1 MKMRNSLVIWL
12 FGALVALPMLATAQ
26 VVQKVRVSQEQG
38 QTLIAITGER
48 LPRPRVSVWRN
59 QFLILEFDARFSGRG
74 REVSQNTPHIIKLRY
89 GWFSSK
95 PPKVRVVATMRGRQP
110 YTLESTPNGWQV
122 RVGKAT
128 AAATTRPSEP
138 PPTDTEPK
146 VVAASTAPAIP
157 STTRA
162 VERDA
167 NSKDATTP
175 RLTPPKTTVKEKTA
189 ASTPEPPP
197 QRTHTPKPNATAQ
210 GTQVARAPEPAPTTP
225 PPPVLVSL
233 DFVNAEI
240 GDVLKAL
247 AIQSGANIITAPDV
261 KGTVTVSLSRLTVEE
276 SLNLITRLS
285 GYRYEKLDNTYIVGT
300 EESLKAFRT
309 PVETITPAPKPRT
322 VEALTFKVAKPADI
336 ATYLSARFPELKI
349 VPSGEKD
356 AAYLL
361 IEGEPEVVER
371 AREAAYAFEQQL
383 TGSVEIVTE
392 VYRVKYA
399 DSRDLARIVMQLVPG
414 VSVSLGP
421 DALLSRGGAAGGGSG
436 LQGAM
441 TGGET
446 PSATAQQMGAPMQG
460 GVSATTQGNQP
471 PNLLVLVGTAREV
484 LRALEILRKVDIKQ
498 PQVVIEAKVM
508 DISEGSL
515 KSLGLNWNI
524 LQSGNIN
531 TLDRTANRLPLPD
544 STTITPNQQGVGFN
558 RDGQLGLDF
567 SIVKKP
573 IDFSVTLN
581 ALAEDRRN
589 RLLANPRVATLDG
602 RPATIF
608 IGDEVNYVKL
618 IQQTPQGAN
627 VQTDTVQA
635 GIILRVLPRVHEDN
649 SITLHI
655 QPEVSVITG
664 FLEVPGGGRLPQLAR
679 RNTDTTIRVNNGE
692 TVVIGG
698 LIREADIKTI
708 QKVPLLGDLPFL
720 GYLFRRTSTSR
731 DKSEIM
737 ISLTVRVME

>member
-1 MKMRNSLVIWL
+1 MRTRNLLMLWL
-12 FGALVALPMLATAQ
+12 LGAFALPALATAQ
-26 VVQKVRVSQEQG
+26 VVQAVSVSQERG
-38 QTLIAITGER
+38 QTLISITGER
-48 LPRPRVSVWRN
+48 LPRPNVNVWRS
-59 QFLILEFDARFSGRG
+59 QFLVIEFNARFSGRG
-74 REVSQNTPHIIKLRY
+74 REVSQNTPHLIRLRY
-89 GWFSSK
+89 GWFSSR
-95 PPKVRVVATMRGRQP
+95 PPKVRVVATMRGRLP
-110 YTLESTPNGWQV
+110 YTLEPTPTGWQV
-122 RVGKAT
+122 RLGKAT
-128 AAATTRPSEP
+128 EASAEP
-138 PPTDTEPK
+138 PEFKPVD
-146 VVAASTAPAIP
+146 TAPKP
-157 STTRA
+157 TA
-162 VERDA
+162 VA
-167 NSKDATTP
+167 SASP
-175 RLTPPKTTVKEKTA
+175 TPPRTYSPEPNAAREGTTVASA
-189 ASTPEPPP
+189 A
-197 QRTHTPKPNATAQ
+197 
-210 GTQVARAPEPAPTTP
+210 EPARPAPPTRI
-225 PPPVLVSL
+225 LVSL
-233 DFVNAEI
+233 DFVNAEL

-261 KGTVTVSLSRLTVEE
+261 KGTVTVSLTRLTVEE

-285 GYRYEKLDNTYIVGT
+285 GYRYEKIDNTYVVGT

-309 PVETITPAPKPRT
+309 PAEPLATPKPRT
-322 VEALTFKVAKPADI
+322 VEALTFKVAKPTDI
-336 ATYLSARFPELKI
+336 ATYLSARFPELK
-349 VPSGEKD
+349 VTPSGEKD
-356 AAYLL
+356 ATYLL
-361 IEGEPEVVER
+361 IEGDTETVER
-371 AREAAYAFEQQL
+371 ARAAAYAFEQQL

-399 DSRDLARIVMQLVPG
+399 DSRDLARIVTQLVPG
-414 VSVSLGP
+414 VAVSLGP
-421 DALLSRGGAAGGGSG
+421 DALLSRGGAGGSG
-436 LQGAM
+436 GAGGQQGAM
-441 TGGET
+441 TGGEA

-460 GVSATTQGNQP
+460 GGATAAQAAQP

-484 LRALEILRKVDIKQ
+484 LRALELLRKVDVKQ
-498 PQVVIEAKVM
+498 PQVIIEAKVL
-508 DISEGSL
+508 DVSEGSL

-531 TLDRTANRLPLPD
+531 TLDRSADRLPLPD
-544 STTITPNQQGVGFN
+544 STTVTPNQQGIGFN

-567 SIVKKP
+567 TIVKRP

-679 RNTDTTIRVNNGE
+679 RNTDTTIRVGNGE

-731 DKSEIM
+731 DKSEII

>member
-1 MKMRNSLVIWL
+1 MRTRNLLMLWL
-12 FGALVALPMLATAQ
+12 LGAFALPALATAQ
-26 VVQKVRVSQEQG
+26 VVQAVSVSQERG
-38 QTLIAITGER
+38 QTLISITGER
-48 LPRPRVSVWRN
+48 LPRPSVNVWRS
-59 QFLILEFDARFSGRG
+59 QFLVIEFNARFSGRG
-74 REVSQNTPHIIKLRY
+74 REVSQNTPHLIRLRY
-89 GWFSSK
+89 GWFSSR
-95 PPKVRVVATMRGRQP
+95 PPKVRVVATMRGRPP
-110 YTLESTPNGWQV
+110 YTLEPTPTGWQV
-122 RVGKAT
+122 RLGKAIE
-128 AAATTRPSEP
+128 ASAEP
-138 PPTDTEPK
+138 PEFKPVD
-146 VVAASTAPAIP
+146 TAPKP
-157 STTRA
+157 TA
-162 VERDA
+162 VA
-167 NSKDATTP
+167 SASP
-175 RLTPPKTTVKEKTA
+175 TPP
-189 ASTPEPPP
+189 
-197 QRTHTPKPNATAQ
+197 RTHTPEPNAARE
-210 GTQVARAPEPAPTTP
+210 GTTVASAAEPARPAP
-225 PPPVLVSL
+225 PARTLVSL

-285 GYRYEKLDNTYIVGT
+285 GYRYEKIDNTYVVGT
-300 EESLKAFRT
+300 EESLKAFRAPAE
-309 PVETITPAPKPRT
+309 PVAAPKPRT
-322 VEALTFKVAKPADI
+322 VEALTFKVAKPTDI

-349 VPSGEKD
+349 TPSGEKD
-356 AAYLL
+356 ATYLL
-361 IEGEPEVVER
+361 IEGDAETVER

-399 DSRDLARIVMQLVPG
+399 DSRDLARIVTQLVPG
-414 VSVSLGP
+414 VAVSLGP
-421 DALLSRGGAAGGGSG
+421 DALLSRGGAGGSSGAGGQPGE
-436 LQGAM
+436 M
-441 TGGET
+441 TGGEA

-460 GVSATTQGNQP
+460 GETGASQAAQP

-484 LRALEILRKVDIKQ
+484 LRALELLRKVDVKQ
-498 PQVVIEAKVM
+498 PQVIIEAKVL
-508 DISEGSL
+508 DVSEGSL
-515 KSLGLNWNI
+515 KSLGLSWGF
-524 LQSGNIN
+524 LQSGEVRR
-531 TLDRTANRLPLPD
+531 LDREGNAPFPIGDKRFPT
-544 STTITPNQQGVGFN
+544 QQSGGFN

-567 SIVKKP
+567 NFVKKP

-589 RLLANPRVATLDG
+589 RLLASPRVATLDG

-627 VQTDTVQA
+627 VQTDSVQA

-692 TVVIGG
+692 TVIIGG

-720 GYLFRRTSTSR
+720 GYLFRRTNSNR
-731 DKSEIM
+731 EKSEI
-737 ISLTVRVME
+737 IITLTVRVLDNLQ

>member
-1 MKMRNSLVIWL
+1 MRTRTSILFWL
-12 FGALVALPMLATAQ
+12 LGTLIALPALAAAQ
-26 VVQKVRVSQEQG
+26 VVQSVNVSQEQG

-48 LPRPRVSVWRN
+48 LPRPSVSVWRN
-59 QFLILEFDARFSGRG
+59 QFLIVEFNARFSGRG
-74 REVSQNTPHIIKLRY
+74 REVSLKTPHVMKLRY
-89 GWFSSK
+89 GWFSNR
-95 PPKVRVVATMRGRQP
+95 PPKVRVVATMRGSQP
-110 YTLESTPNGWQV
+110 HTLEQTPTGWQV
-122 RVGKAT
+122 RIGRAT
-128 AAATTRPSEP
+128 PQATEETAQADSQ
-138 PPTDTEPK
+138 PTDAPPKPTVSASARPTPPRTYAPEPK
-146 VVAASTAPAIP
+146 PAHEE
-157 STTRA
+157 TT
-162 VERDA
+162 
-167 NSKDATTP
+167 
-175 RLTPPKTTVKEKTA
+175 
-189 ASTPEPPP
+189 
-197 QRTHTPKPNATAQ
+197 
-210 GTQVARAPEPAPTTP
+210 VARAPEPPRPSAPP
-225 PPPVLVSL
+225 RILVSL

-285 GYRYEKLDNTYIVGT
+285 GYRYEKIDNTYVVGT
-300 EESLKAFRT
+300 EASLKAFRA
-309 PVETITPAPKPRT
+309 TPAPAETPKPRT
-322 VEALTFKVAKPADI
+322 VEALTFKVARPGDI
-336 ATYLSARFPELKI
+336 ATYLGARFPELKI
-349 VPSGEKD
+349 TPSGEKD

-361 IEGEPEVVER
+361 IEGDEETVAR
-371 AREAAYAFEQQL
+371 ARDAAYAFEQQL

-392 VYRVKYA
+392 VYRVKFA
-399 DSRDLARIVMQLVPG
+399 DSRDLARIVTQLVPG
-414 VSVSLGP
+414 VTVSLGP
-421 DALLSRGGAAGGGSG
+421 DALLSRGGMGSSAGGGGQTGS
-436 LQGAM
+436 M
-441 TGGET
+441 TGGEA

-460 GVSATTQGNQP
+460 GESGASAQGAQP
-471 PNLLVLVGTAREV
+471 PNTLVLVGTAREV
-484 LRALEILRKVDIKQ
+484 LRALEILRKVDVKQ

-524 LQSGNIN
+524 LQSGSIN

-544 STTITPNQQGVGFN
+544 STTNTPNQQGVGFN

-567 SIVKKP
+567 TIVKKP

-664 FLEVPGGGRLPQLAR
+664 FLDVPGGGRLPQLAR

-737 ISLTVRVME
+737 ISLTVRVIE

>member
-1 MKMRNSLVIWL
+1 MRMRNPFVFWLLGASL
-12 FGALVALPMLATAQ
+12 ALPALTTAQ
-26 VVQKVRVSQEQG
+26 VVQAVSVSQEQG
-38 QTLIAITGER
+38 QTLLTITGER
-48 LPRPRVSVWRN
+48 LPRPSVRVWRR
-59 QFLILEFDARFSGRG
+59 QFLVLEFSARFSGRG
-74 REVSQNTPHIIKLRY
+74 REVSQNTPHLTKLRY
-89 GWFSSK
+89 GWFSSR
-95 PPKVRVVATMRGRQP
+95 PPKVRVVATLRGSQP
-110 YTLESTPNGWQV
+110 YTLEQTPTGWQV
-122 RVGKAT
+122 RIGKAMAQQVEASEPSDYKPVD
-128 AAATTRPSEP
+128 AAPKATTVASARP
-138 PPTDTEPK
+138 
-146 VVAASTAPAIP
+146 
-157 STTRA
+157 
-162 VERDA
+162 
-167 NSKDATTP
+167 
-175 RLTPPKTTVKEKTA
+175 TPPRTYAPESDTKRAGTPVA
-189 ASTPEPPP
+189 HTPEPPRP
-197 QRTHTPKPNATAQ
+197 
-210 GTQVARAPEPAPTTP
+210 TP
-225 PPPVLVSL
+225 PPRILVSL
-233 DFVNAEI
+233 DFVNAEL

-261 KGTVTVSLSRLTVEE
+261 KGTVTVSLTRLTVEE

-285 GYRYEKLDNTYIVGT
+285 GYRYEKIDNTYVVGT
-300 EESLKAFRT
+300 EESLKAFRASAE
-309 PVETITPAPKPRT
+309 PVAAPKPRT
-322 VEALTFKVAKPADI
+322 VEALTFKVAKPTDI
-336 ATYLSARFPELKI
+336 ATYLSARFPELK
-349 VPSGEKD
+349 VTPSGEKD
-356 AAYLL
+356 ATYLL
-361 IEGEPEVVER
+361 IEGDAETVER

-399 DSRDLARIVMQLVPG
+399 DSRDLARIVTQLVPG
-414 VSVSLGP
+414 VAVSLGP
-421 DALLSRGGAAGGGSG
+421 DALLSRGGAGGSG
-436 LQGAM
+436 GAGGQQGEM

-460 GVSATTQGNQP
+460 GGATAAQAAQP

-484 LRALEILRKVDIKQ
+484 LRALELLRKVDVKQ
-498 PQVVIEAKVM
+498 PQVIIEAKVL
-508 DISEGSL
+508 DVSEGSL
-515 KSLGLNWNI
+515 KSLGLSWGF
-524 LQSGNIN
+524 LQSGEVRR
-531 TLDRTANRLPLPD
+531 LDREGNAPFPIGDKRFPT
-544 STTITPNQQGVGFN
+544 QQSGGFN

-567 SIVKKP
+567 NFVKKP

-589 RLLANPRVATLDG
+589 RLLASPRVATLDG

-627 VQTDTVQA
+627 VQTDSVQA

-708 QKVPLLGDLPFL
+708 QRVPLLGDLPFL
-720 GYLFRRTSTSR
+720 GYLFRRTNSNR
-731 DKSEIM
+731 EKSEI
-737 ISLTVRVME
+737 IITLTVRVLDNLQ

>member
-1 MKMRNSLVIWL
+1 MKMRNFLVLWFLGASLG
-12 FGALVALPMLATAQ
+12 FPTLATAQ
-26 VVQKVRVSQEQG
+26 VVQEVRVSQEQG

-48 LPRPRVSVWRN
+48 LPRPRVNVWRN
-59 QFLILEFDARFSGRG
+59 QFLVLEFDARFSGRG
-74 REVSQNTPHIIKLRY
+74 REVRQNTPHISKLRY

-95 PPKVRVVATMRGRQP
+95 PPRVRVVATMRGIQP

-122 RVGKAT
+122 RVGKV
-128 AAATTRPSEP
+128 AAAAA
-138 PPTDTEPK
+138 TEPK
-146 VVAASTAPAIP
+146 VVAASTAPTIP
-157 STTRA
+157 SSTRA
-162 VERDA
+162 AERDA
-167 NSKDATTP
+167 SSNDT
-175 RLTPPKTTVKEKTA
+175 
-189 ASTPEPPP
+189 AST
-197 QRTHTPKPNATAQ
+197 RLTPKPNATPR
-210 GTQVARAPEPAPTTP
+210 GTRVARVPEPASSTP

-276 SLNLITRLS
+276 SLHLITRLS
-285 GYRYEKLDNTYIVGT
+285 GYRYEKLDNTYVVGT

-309 PVETITPAPKPRT
+309 PVETITPAPKPHT

-349 VPSGEKD
+349 TPSGEKD

-361 IEGEPEVVER
+361 IEGDPEAVER

-383 TGSVEIVTE
+383 TGSVEIVME
-392 VYRVKYA
+392 VYRVKHA
-399 DSRDLARIVMQLVPG
+399 DSRDLVRIVTQLVPG

-421 DALLSRGGAAGGGSG
+421 DALLSRGGVAGGGTG
-436 LQGAM
+436 QQQGAM

-460 GVSATTQGNQP
+460 GVSATIQGNQP

-484 LRALEILRKVDIKQ
+484 LRALELLRKVDIKQ
-498 PQVVIEAKVM
+498 PQVIIEAKVM

-531 TLDRTANRLPLPD
+531 TLDRSGNRLPLPD
-544 STTITPNQQGVGFN
+544 GSTTTPNQQGIGFN

-589 RLLANPRVATLDG
+589 RLLANPRIATLDG
-602 RPATIF
+602 RFATIF

-698 LIREADIKTI
+698 LIREADIKSI
-708 QKVPLLGDLPFL
+708 QKVPVLGDLPFL

-737 ISLTVRVME
+737 ISLTVRVID

>member
-1 MKMRNSLVIWL
+1 MRTRNLLMLWL
-12 FGALVALPMLATAQ
+12 LGAFALPALATAQ
-26 VVQKVRVSQEQG
+26 VVQAVSVSQERG
-38 QTLIAITGER
+38 QTLIRITGER
-48 LPRPRVSVWRN
+48 LPRPSVSIWRN
-59 QFLILEFDARFSGRG
+59 QFLVLEFNARFSGRG
-74 REVSQNTPHIIKLRY
+74 REVSQNTPHLIRLRY
-89 GWFSSK
+89 GWFSNR
-95 PPKVRVVATMRGRQP
+95 PPKVRVVATMRGRPP
-110 YTLESTPNGWQV
+110 YTLEPTPTGWQV
-122 RVGKAT
+122 RLGKAIE
-128 AAATTRPSEP
+128 ASVEASEPSEFKP
-138 PPTDTEPK
+138 VDAAPKPTA
-146 VVAASTAPAIP
+146 VASARP
-157 STTRA
+157 
-162 VERDA
+162 
-167 NSKDATTP
+167 
-175 RLTPPKTTVKEKTA
+175 TPP
-189 ASTPEPPP
+189 
-197 QRTHTPKPNATAQ
+197 RTY
-210 GTQVARAPEPAPTTP
+210 APEPNAAREGTTVASAAEPARPTPSART
-225 PPPVLVSL
+225 LVSL
-233 DFVNAEI
+233 DFVNAEL

-285 GYRYEKLDNTYIVGT
+285 GYRYEKIDNTYVVGT

-309 PVETITPAPKPRT
+309 AAEPSSTPKPRT
-322 VEALTFKVAKPADI
+322 VEALTFKVAKPTDI

-349 VPSGEKD
+349 TPSGEKD
-356 AAYLL
+356 ATYLL
-361 IEGEPEVVER
+361 IEGDAETVER

-399 DSRDLARIVMQLVPG
+399 DSRDLARIVTQLVPS
-414 VSVSLGP
+414 VAVSLGP
-421 DALLSRGGAAGGGSG
+421 DALLSRGGAGGSG
-436 LQGAM
+436 GAGGQPGEM
-441 TGGET
+441 TGGEA

-460 GVSATTQGNQP
+460 GGATAAQAAQP

-484 LRALEILRKVDIKQ
+484 LRALELLRKVDVKQ
-498 PQVVIEAKVM
+498 PQVVIEAKVL
-508 DISEGSL
+508 DVSEGSL

-531 TLDRTANRLPLPD
+531 TLDRSANRLPLPD
-544 STTITPNQQGVGFN
+544 STTNTPNQQGVGFN

-567 SIVKKP
+567 TIVKKP
-573 IDFSVTLN
+573 IDFSITLN

-627 VQTDTVQA
+627 VQTDSVQA

-692 TVVIGG
+692 TVIIGG

>member
-1 MKMRNSLVIWL
+1 MRTRNLLMLWL
-12 FGALVALPMLATAQ
+12 LGASFALPALATAQ
-26 VVQKVRVSQEQG
+26 VVQAVSVSQERG
-38 QTLIAITGER
+38 QTLISITGER
-48 LPRPRVSVWRN
+48 LPRPNVNVWRS
-59 QFLILEFDARFSGRG
+59 QFLVIEFNARFSGRG
-74 REVSQNTPHIIKLRY
+74 REVSQNTPHLIRLRY
-89 GWFSSK
+89 GWFSSR
-95 PPKVRVVATMRGRQP
+95 PPKVRVVATMRGRPP
-110 YTLESTPNGWQV
+110 YTLEPTPTGWQV
-122 RVGKAT
+122 RLGKAT
-128 AAATTRPSEP
+128 EASAEP
-138 PPTDTEPK
+138 PEFKPVD
-146 VVAASTAPAIP
+146 TAPKP
-157 STTRA
+157 TA
-162 VERDA
+162 VASAR
-167 NSKDATTP
+167 P
-175 RLTPPKTTVKEKTA
+175 TPP
-189 ASTPEPPP
+189 
-197 QRTHTPKPNATAQ
+197 RTY
-210 GTQVARAPEPAPTTP
+210 APEPNAAHEGTPVASAAEPVRPAPPTRI
-225 PPPVLVSL
+225 LVSL

-285 GYRYEKLDNTYIVGT
+285 GYRYEKIDNTYVVGT

-309 PVETITPAPKPRT
+309 AAEPSSTPKPRT
-322 VEALTFKVAKPADI
+322 VEALTFKVAKPTDI

-349 VPSGEKD
+349 TPSGEKD
-356 AAYLL
+356 ATYLL
-361 IEGEPEVVER
+361 IEGDAETVER

-399 DSRDLARIVMQLVPG
+399 DSRDLARIVTQLVPG
-414 VSVSLGP
+414 VAVSLGP
-421 DALLSRGGAAGGGSG
+421 DALLSRGGAGGSG
-436 LQGAM
+436 GAGGQQGEM
-441 TGGET
+441 TGGEA

-460 GVSATTQGNQP
+460 GGATAAQAAQP

-484 LRALEILRKVDIKQ
+484 LRALELLRKVDVKQ
-498 PQVVIEAKVM
+498 PQVIIEAKVL
-508 DISEGSL
+508 DVSEGSL

-531 TLDRTANRLPLPD
+531 TLDRSANRLPLPD
-544 STTITPNQQGVGFN
+544 STTNTPNQQGVGFN

-567 SIVKKP
+567 TIVKRP

-627 VQTDTVQA
+627 VQTDSVQA

-664 FLEVPGGGRLPQLAR
+664 FLDVPGGGRLPQLAR
-679 RNTDTTIRVNNGE
+679 RNTDTTIRVGNGE

-731 DKSEIM
+731 DKSEII
-737 ISLTVRVME
+737 ISLTVRVMD

>member
-1 MKMRNSLVIWL
+1 MRTRNLLMLWL
-12 FGALVALPMLATAQ
+12 LGAFALPALATAQ
-26 VVQKVRVSQEQG
+26 VVQAVSVSQERG
-38 QTLIAITGER
+38 QTLISITGER
-48 LPRPRVSVWRN
+48 LPRPNVNVWRS
-59 QFLILEFDARFSGRG
+59 QFLVIEFNARFSGRG
-74 REVSQNTPHIIKLRY
+74 REVSQNTPHLIRLRY
-89 GWFSSK
+89 GWFSSR
-95 PPKVRVVATMRGRQP
+95 PPKVRVVATMRGSP
-110 YTLESTPNGWQV
+110 PHTLEPTPTGWQV
-122 RVGKAT
+122 RLGKAT
-128 AAATTRPSEP
+128 EASAEASEFKP
-138 PPTDTEPK
+138 VD
-146 VVAASTAPAIP
+146 TAPKP
-157 STTRA
+157 TA
-162 VERDA
+162 VASAR
-167 NSKDATTP
+167 P
-175 RLTPPKTTVKEKTA
+175 TPP
-189 ASTPEPPP
+189 
-197 QRTHTPKPNATAQ
+197 RTY
-210 GTQVARAPEPAPTTP
+210 APEPNAARERTPVASAAEPVRPAPPTRI
-225 PPPVLVSL
+225 LVSL

-285 GYRYEKLDNTYIVGT
+285 GYRYEKIDNTYVVGT

-309 PVETITPAPKPRT
+309 AAEPSSTPKPRT
-322 VEALTFKVAKPADI
+322 VEALTFKVAKPTDI

-349 VPSGEKD
+349 TPSGEKD
-356 AAYLL
+356 ATYLL
-361 IEGEPEVVER
+361 IEGDAETIER

-399 DSRDLARIVMQLVPG
+399 DSRDLARIVTQLVPG
-414 VSVSLGP
+414 VTVSLGP
-421 DALLSRGGAAGGGSG
+421 DALLSRGGAGGSG
-436 LQGAM
+436 GAGGQQGAM
-441 TGGET
+441 TGGEA

-460 GVSATTQGNQP
+460 GDGASSAQAAQP

-484 LRALEILRKVDIKQ
+484 LRALELLRKVDVKQ
-498 PQVVIEAKVM
+498 PQVIIEAKVL
-508 DISEGSL
+508 DVSEGSL

-531 TLDRTANRLPLPD
+531 TLDRSANRLPLPD
-544 STTITPNQQGVGFN
+544 STTNTPNQQGVGFN

-567 SIVKKP
+567 TIVKKP

-679 RNTDTTIRVNNGE
+679 RNTDTTIRVGNGE

-731 DKSEIM
+731 DKSEII
-737 ISLTVRVME
+737 ISLTVRVMD

>member
-1 MKMRNSLVIWL
+1 MRTRKYPVIFCWL
-12 FGALVALPMLATAQ
+12 SALILTPALLNGQ
-26 VVQKVRVSQEQG
+26 VVQSVRVSEERG
-38 QTLIAITGER
+38 QTLITISGER
-48 LPRPRVSVWRN
+48 LARPSVSVWRK
-59 QFLILEFDARFSGRG
+59 QFLVLEFNARFSGRG
-74 REVSQNTPHIIKLRY
+74 QEVSLKTPHAAKLRY
-89 GWFSSK
+89 GWYTNR
-95 PPKVRVVATMRGRQP
+95 PPKVRVVVTMRGTQP
-110 YTLESTPNGWQV
+110 YTLEQTPTGWQV
-122 RVGKAT
+122 SLGKA
-128 AAATTRPSEP
+128 RPTEAVSETP
-138 PPTDTEPK
+138 PPLEPIEQPK
-146 VVAASTAPAIP
+146 QTVVASAQTVAP
-157 STTRA
+157 SRT
-162 VERDA
+162 
-167 NSKDATTP
+167 
-175 RLTPPKTTVKEKTA
+175 
-189 ASTPEPPP
+189 STPEPD
-197 QRTHTPKPNATAQ
+197 KPRET
-210 GTQVARAPEPAPTTP
+210 VAYRPAPTPPTP
-225 PPPVLVSL
+225 PRITVSL

-285 GYRYEKLDNTYIVGT
+285 GYRYEKIDNTYIVGT
-300 EESLKAFRT
+300 EESLRAFRT
-309 PVETITPAPKPRT
+309 EPSRPAEPPKPKT

-349 VPSGEKD
+349 TPSGEKD
-356 AAYLL
+356 ATYLL
-361 IEGEPEVVER
+361 VEGDAETVER

-399 DSRDLARIVMQLVPG
+399 DSRDLARIVSQLVPT
-414 VSVSLGP
+414 VQVSLGP
-421 DALLSRGGAAGGGSG
+421 DALLSRGGVGASGGAQGS
-436 LQGAM
+436 M

-446 PSATAQQMGAPMQG
+446 PSQTAQQMGAPMQG
-460 GVSATTQGNQP
+460 GPQGAAQGEQP
-471 PNLLVLVGTAREV
+471 PNTLVLVGTAREV
-484 LRALEILRKVDIKQ
+484 LRALEILRKVDVKQ
-498 PQVVIEAKVM
+498 PQVVIEARVL
-508 DISEGSL
+508 DVSEGSL
-515 KSLGLNWNI
+515 KSLGLSWNI

-531 TLDRTANRLPLPD
+531 TLDRSVNQLPLPD
-544 STTITPNQQGVGFN
+544 STTNTPNQQGIGFN

-567 SIVKKP
+567 TIVKKP

-627 VQTDTVQA
+627 VQTDSVQA
-635 GIILRVLPRVHEDN
+635 GIILKVLPRVHEDN
-649 SITLHI
+649 SITLQI

-679 RNTDTTIRVNNGE
+679 RNADTTIRVGNGE

-720 GYLFRRTSTSR
+720 GYLFRKTTTSR
-731 DKSEIM
+731 EKSEIM
-737 ISLTVRVME
+737 ITLTVRVME

>member
-110 YTLESTPNGWQV
+110 YTLESIPNGWQV
-122 RVGKAT
+122 RVGKAAVAEATEPPDFKPVESTPQPT
-128 AAATTRPSEP
+128 AVASARPSSP
-138 PPTDTEPK
+138 
-146 VVAASTAPAIP
+146 
-157 STTRA
+157 
-162 VERDA
+162 
-167 NSKDATTP
+167 
-175 RLTPPKTTVKEKTA
+175 
-189 ASTPEPPP
+189 
-197 QRTHTPKPNATAQ
+197 RTHTPKPKVTSQ
-210 GTQVARAPEPAPTTP
+210 DTQIARAPESAATP
-225 PPPVLVSL
+225 PPSPLLVSL

-247 AIQSGANIITAPDV
+247 AIQSGANIITTPDV
-261 KGTVTVSLSRLTVEE
+261 KGTVTVSLSHLTVEE

-309 PVETITPAPKPRT
+309 PVETITSTPKPRT

-460 GVSATTQGNQP
+460 DISATTQGNQP

-498 PQVVIEAKVM
+498 PQVIIEAKVM

-692 TVVIGG
+692 TIIIGG
-698 LIREADIKTI
+698 LIREADIKSI
-708 QKVPLLGDLPFL
+708 QKVPVLGDLPFL

-731 DKSEIM
+731 EKSEIM

>member
-1 MKMRNSLVIWL
+1 
-12 FGALVALPMLATAQ
+12 
-26 VVQKVRVSQEQG
+26 
-38 QTLIAITGER
+38 
-48 LPRPRVSVWRN
+48 
-59 QFLILEFDARFSGRG
+59 
-74 REVSQNTPHIIKLRY
+74 
-89 GWFSSK
+89 
-95 PPKVRVVATMRGRQP
+95 
-110 YTLESTPNGWQV
+110 
-122 RVGKAT
+122 
-128 AAATTRPSEP
+128 
-138 PPTDTEPK
+138 
-146 VVAASTAPAIP
+146 
-157 STTRA
+157 
-162 VERDA
+162 
-167 NSKDATTP
+167 
-175 RLTPPKTTVKEKTA
+175 
-189 ASTPEPPP
+189 
-197 QRTHTPKPNATAQ
+197 
-210 GTQVARAPEPAPTTP
+210 
-225 PPPVLVSL
+225 VSL

-285 GYRYEKLDNTYIVGT
+285 GYRYEKIDNTYVVGT

-309 PVETITPAPKPRT
+309 AAEPSSTPKPRT
-322 VEALTFKVAKPADI
+322 VEALTFKVAKPTDI

-349 VPSGEKD
+349 TPSGEKD
-356 AAYLL
+356 ATYLL
-361 IEGEPEVVER
+361 IEGDAETVER

-383 TGSVEIVTE
+383 TGSVEVVTE

-399 DSRDLARIVMQLVPG
+399 DSRDLARIVTQLVPG
-414 VSVSLGP
+414 VAVSLGP
-421 DALLSRGGAAGGGSG
+421 DALLSRGGAGGSSAGGQ
-436 LQGAM
+436 QGAM
-441 TGGET
+441 TGGEA

-460 GVSATTQGNQP
+460 GGATAAQAAQP

-484 LRALEILRKVDIKQ
+484 LRALELLRKVDVKQ
-498 PQVVIEAKVM
+498 PQVIIEAKVL
-508 DISEGSL
+508 DVSEGSL

-531 TLDRTANRLPLPD
+531 TLDRSANRLPLPD
-544 STTITPNQQGVGFN
+544 STTNTPNQQGVGFN

-567 SIVKKP
+567 TIVKKP

-664 FLEVPGGGRLPQLAR
+664 FLDVPGGGRLPQLAR
-679 RNTDTTIRVNNGE
+679 RNTDTTIRVGNGE

-731 DKSEIM
+731 DKSEII
-737 ISLTVRVME
+737 ISLTVRVMD

>member
-1 MKMRNSLVIWL
+1 MRMRNPFVLWLLGASL
-12 FGALVALPMLATAQ
+12 ALPALTTAQ
-26 VVQKVRVSQEQG
+26 VVQAVSVSQEQG
-38 QTLIAITGER
+38 QTLLTVTGER
-48 LPRPRVSVWRN
+48 LPRPSVSVWRR
-59 QFLILEFDARFSGRG
+59 QFLVLEFSARFSGRG
-74 REVSQNTPHIIKLRY
+74 REVSQNTPHLTKLRY
-89 GWFSSK
+89 GWFSSR
-95 PPKVRVVATMRGRQP
+95 PPKVRVVATLRGSQP
-110 YTLESTPNGWQV
+110 YTLEQTPTGWQV
-122 RVGKAT
+122 RIGKAMAQQVEAPEPSDYKPVD
-128 AAATTRPSEP
+128 AAPKATTVASARP
-138 PPTDTEPK
+138 
-146 VVAASTAPAIP
+146 
-157 STTRA
+157 
-162 VERDA
+162 
-167 NSKDATTP
+167 
-175 RLTPPKTTVKEKTA
+175 TPPRTYAPESDTKRAGTPVA
-189 ASTPEPPP
+189 HTPEPPRP
-197 QRTHTPKPNATAQ
+197 
-210 GTQVARAPEPAPTTP
+210 TP
-225 PPPVLVSL
+225 PPRILVSL
-233 DFVNAEI
+233 DFVNAEL

-285 GYRYEKLDNTYIVGT
+285 GYRYEKIDNTYVVGT
-300 EESLKAFRT
+300 EASLKAFRT
-309 PVETITPAPKPRT
+309 TTEPSAAPKPRT
-322 VEALTFKVAKPADI
+322 VEALTFKVAKPTDI

-349 VPSGEKD
+349 TPSGEKD
-356 AAYLL
+356 ATYLL
-361 IEGEPEVVER
+361 IEGDAETVER

-399 DSRDLARIVMQLVPG
+399 DSRDLARIVTQLVPG
-414 VSVSLGP
+414 VAVSLGP
-421 DALLSRGGAAGGGSG
+421 DALLSRGGAGSSSAGGQ
-436 LQGAM
+436 QGEM
-441 TGGET
+441 TGGEA

-460 GVSATTQGNQP
+460 GGATAAQAAQP

-484 LRALEILRKVDIKQ
+484 LRALELLRKVDVKQ
-498 PQVVIEAKVM
+498 PQVIIEAKVM
-508 DISEGSL
+508 DISEASL

-524 LQSGNIN
+524 LQSGSIN
-531 TLDRTANRLPLPD
+531 TLDRTKDRLPLPD
-544 STTITPNQQGVGFN
+544 STTNTPNQQGVGFN

-567 SIVKKP
+567 TIVKKP

-627 VQTDTVQA
+627 VQTDSVQA

>member
-1 MKMRNSLVIWL
+1 MRMRNPFVLWLLGASL
-12 FGALVALPMLATAQ
+12 ALPALTTAQ
-26 VVQKVRVSQEQG
+26 VVQAVSVSQEQG
-38 QTLIAITGER
+38 QTLLTVTGER
-48 LPRPRVSVWRN
+48 LPRPSVSVWRR
-59 QFLILEFDARFSGRG
+59 QFLVLEFSARFSGRG
-74 REVSQNTPHIIKLRY
+74 REVSQNTPHLTKLRY
-89 GWFSSK
+89 GWFSSR
-95 PPKVRVVATMRGRQP
+95 PPKVRVVATLRGSQP
-110 YTLESTPNGWQV
+110 YTLEQTPTGWQV
-122 RVGKAT
+122 RIGKAMAQQVEAPEPSDYKPVD
-128 AAATTRPSEP
+128 AAPKATTVASARP
-138 PPTDTEPK
+138 
-146 VVAASTAPAIP
+146 
-157 STTRA
+157 
-162 VERDA
+162 
-167 NSKDATTP
+167 
-175 RLTPPKTTVKEKTA
+175 TPPRTYAPESDTKRAGTPVA
-189 ASTPEPPP
+189 HTPEPPRP
-197 QRTHTPKPNATAQ
+197 
-210 GTQVARAPEPAPTTP
+210 TP
-225 PPPVLVSL
+225 PPRILVSL
-233 DFVNAEI
+233 DFVNAEL

-285 GYRYEKLDNTYIVGT
+285 GYRYEKIDNTYVVGT
-300 EESLKAFRT
+300 EASLKAFRT
-309 PVETITPAPKPRT
+309 TTEPSAAPKPRT
-322 VEALTFKVAKPADI
+322 VEALTFKVAKPTDI
-336 ATYLSARFPELKI
+336 ATYLSARFPELK
-349 VPSGEKD
+349 VTPSGEKD
-356 AAYLL
+356 ATYLL
-361 IEGEPEVVER
+361 IEGDAETVER

-399 DSRDLARIVMQLVPG
+399 DSRDLARIVTQLVPG
-414 VSVSLGP
+414 VAVSLGP
-421 DALLSRGGAAGGGSG
+421 DALLSRGGAGGSSSAGGQ
-436 LQGAM
+436 QGEM

-460 GVSATTQGNQP
+460 GQTGASPAAQP

-484 LRALEILRKVDIKQ
+484 LRALELLRKVDVKQ
-498 PQVVIEAKVM
+498 PQVIIEAKVM
-508 DISEGSL
+508 DISEASL

-524 LQSGNIN
+524 LQSGSIN
-531 TLDRTANRLPLPD
+531 TLDRTKDRLPLPD
-544 STTITPNQQGVGFN
+544 STTNTPNQQGVGFN
-558 RDGQLGLDF
+558 RDGQLSLDF
-567 SIVKKP
+567 TIVKKP
-573 IDFSVTLN
+573 IDFSITLN

-627 VQTDTVQA
+627 VQTDSVQA

>member
-1 MKMRNSLVIWL
+1 MRTRQSLVIVCL
-12 FGALVALPMLATAQ
+12 LSALILTPALLNGQ
-26 VVQKVRVSQEQG
+26 VVQSVRVSEERG
-38 QTLIAITGER
+38 QTLITISGER
-48 LPRPRVSVWRN
+48 LSRPSVSVWRK
-59 QFLILEFDARFSGRG
+59 QFLVLEFNARFSGRG
-74 REVSQNTPHIIKLRY
+74 QEVSLRTPHALKLRY
-89 GWFSSK
+89 GWYTNR
-95 PPKVRVVATMRGRQP
+95 PPKVRVVVTMRGTQP
-110 YTLESTPNGWQV
+110 YALEQTPTGWQA
-122 RVGKAT
+122 RLGKAQPT
-128 AAATTRPSEP
+128 GAVSETP
-138 PPTDTEPK
+138 PPLEPIEQPRQT
-146 VVAASTAPAIP
+146 VVASAQTVAP
-157 STTRA
+157 SRT
-162 VERDA
+162 
-167 NSKDATTP
+167 
-175 RLTPPKTTVKEKTA
+175 
-189 ASTPEPPP
+189 STPEPD
-197 QRTHTPKPNATAQ
+197 KPRET
-210 GTQVARAPEPAPTTP
+210 VAYRPAPAPSTP
-225 PPPVLVSL
+225 PRITVSL

-285 GYRYEKLDNTYIVGT
+285 GYRYEKIDNTYVVGT
-300 EESLKAFRT
+300 EESLRAFRGASE
-309 PVETITPAPKPRT
+309 PIAPPKPKT
-322 VEALTFKVAKPADI
+322 VEAFTFKVAKPSEI
-336 ATYLSARFPELKI
+336 ATYLNARFPELKI
-349 VPSGEKD
+349 TPSGEKE
-356 AAYLL
+356 ATYLL
-361 IEGEPEVVER
+361 VEGDAETVER

-399 DSRDLARIVMQLVPG
+399 DSRDLARIVSQLVPA
-414 VSVSLGP
+414 VQVSLGP
-421 DALLSRGGAAGGGSG
+421 DALLSRGVGASSGGQGS
-436 LQGAM
+436 M

-446 PSATAQQMGAPMQG
+446 PSQTAQQMGAPMQG
-460 GVSATTQGNQP
+460 GQQGAAQGSQP
-471 PNLLVLVGTAREV
+471 PNTLVLVGTAREV
-484 LRALEILRKVDIKQ
+484 LRALEILRKVDVKQ
-498 PQVVIEAKVM
+498 PQVVIEARVL
-508 DISEGSL
+508 DVSEGSL
-515 KSLGLNWNI
+515 KSFGLNWNI
-524 LQSGNIN
+524 LQSGSIN
-531 TLDRTANRLPLPD
+531 TLDRTTNRLPLPD
-544 STTITPNQQGVGFN
+544 STTNTPNQQGVGFN

-567 SIVKKP
+567 TIVKKP

-627 VQTDTVQA
+627 VQTDSVQA
-635 GIILRVLPRVHEDN
+635 GIILKVLPRVHEDN
-649 SITLHI
+649 SITLQI

-679 RNTDTTIRVNNGE
+679 RNADTTIRVGNGE

-720 GYLFRRTSTSR
+720 GYLFRKTTTSR

-737 ISLTVRVME
+737 ITLTVRVME

>member
-1 MKMRNSLVIWL
+1 MRTRNLLMLWL
-12 FGALVALPMLATAQ
+12 LGAFALPALATAQ
-26 VVQKVRVSQEQG
+26 VVQAVSVSQERG
-38 QTLIAITGER
+38 QTLISITGER
-48 LPRPRVSVWRN
+48 LPRPNVNVWRS
-59 QFLILEFDARFSGRG
+59 QFLVIEFNARFSGRG
-74 REVSQNTPHIIKLRY
+74 REVSQNTPHLIRLRY
-89 GWFSSK
+89 GWFSSR
-95 PPKVRVVATMRGRQP
+95 PPKVRVVATMRGRPP
-110 YTLESTPNGWQV
+110 YTLEPTPTGWQV
-122 RVGKAT
+122 RLGKAT
-128 AAATTRPSEP
+128 EASAEP
-138 PPTDTEPK
+138 PEFKPVD
-146 VVAASTAPAIP
+146 TAPKP
-157 STTRA
+157 TA
-162 VERDA
+162 VASAR
-167 NSKDATTP
+167 P
-175 RLTPPKTTVKEKTA
+175 TPP
-189 ASTPEPPP
+189 
-197 QRTHTPKPNATAQ
+197 RTY
-210 GTQVARAPEPAPTTP
+210 APEPNAAREGTPVASAAEPVRPAPPTRI
-225 PPPVLVSL
+225 LVSL

-285 GYRYEKLDNTYIVGT
+285 GYRYEKIDNTYVVGT

-309 PVETITPAPKPRT
+309 AAEPSSTPKPRT
-322 VEALTFKVAKPADI
+322 VEALTFKVAKPTDI

-349 VPSGEKD
+349 TPSGEKD
-356 AAYLL
+356 ATYLL
-361 IEGEPEVVER
+361 IEGDAETVER

-399 DSRDLARIVMQLVPG
+399 DSRDLARIVTQLVPG
-414 VSVSLGP
+414 VTVSLGP
-421 DALLSRGGAAGGGSG
+421 DALLSRGGAGGSSAGGQ
-436 LQGAM
+436 QGAM
-441 TGGET
+441 TGGEA

-460 GVSATTQGNQP
+460 GETGASQAAQP

-484 LRALEILRKVDIKQ
+484 LRALELLRKVDVKQ
-498 PQVVIEAKVM
+498 PQVIIEAKVL
-508 DISEGSL
+508 DVSEGSL
-515 KSLGLNWNI
+515 KSLGLDWNI

-544 STTITPNQQGVGFN
+544 STTNTPNQQGVGFN

-567 SIVKKP
+567 TIVKKP

-589 RLLANPRVATLDG
+589 RLLASPRVATLDG

-627 VQTDTVQA
+627 VQTDSVQA

-692 TVVIGG
+692 TVIIGG

>member
-1 MKMRNSLVIWL
+1 MRNPFVFWLLGASL
-12 FGALVALPMLATAQ
+12 ALPALTTAQ
-26 VVQKVRVSQEQG
+26 VVQAVSVSQEQG
-38 QTLIAITGER
+38 QTLLTVTGER
-48 LPRPRVSVWRN
+48 LPRPSVSVWRR
-59 QFLILEFDARFSGRG
+59 QFLVLEFSARFSGRG
-74 REVSQNTPHIIKLRY
+74 REVSQNTPHLTKLRY
-89 GWFSSK
+89 GWFSSR
-95 PPKVRVVATMRGRQP
+95 PPKVRVVATLRGSPP
-110 YTLESTPNGWQV
+110 YTLEQTPTGWQV
-122 RVGKAT
+122 RIGKAMT
-128 AAATTRPSEP
+128 QQVEASEPSDYKPVDAAPKATT
-138 PPTDTEPK
+138 
-146 VVAASTAPAIP
+146 VASASP
-157 STTRA
+157 
-162 VERDA
+162 
-167 NSKDATTP
+167 
-175 RLTPPKTTVKEKTA
+175 TPP
-189 ASTPEPPP
+189 
-197 QRTHTPKPNATAQ
+197 RTY
-210 GTQVARAPEPAPTTP
+210 APEPNAAREGTTVASAAEPARPAP
-225 PPPVLVSL
+225 PPRILISL

-261 KGTVTVSLSRLTVEE
+261 KGTVTVSLTRLTVEE

-285 GYRYEKLDNTYIVGT
+285 GYRYEKIDNTYVVGT
-300 EESLKAFRT
+300 EESLKAFRAPAE
-309 PVETITPAPKPRT
+309 PVSTPKPRT
-322 VEALTFKVAKPADI
+322 VEALTFKVAKPTDI
-336 ATYLSARFPELKI
+336 ATYLSARFPELK
-349 VPSGEKD
+349 VTPSGEKD
-356 AAYLL
+356 ATYLL
-361 IEGEPEVVER
+361 IEGDAETVER

-399 DSRDLARIVMQLVPG
+399 DSRDLARIVTQLVPG
-414 VSVSLGP
+414 VAVSLGP
-421 DALLSRGGAAGGGSG
+421 DALLSRGGAGSSGAGGQ
-436 LQGAM
+436 QGEM

-460 GVSATTQGNQP
+460 GDAASAQSAQP
-471 PNLLVLVGTAREV
+471 PNMLVLVGTAREV
-484 LRALEILRKVDIKQ
+484 LRALELLRKVDVKQ
-498 PQVVIEAKVM
+498 PQVIIEAKVM
-508 DISEGSL
+508 DISEASL

-531 TLDRTANRLPLPD
+531 TLDRSANRLPLPD
-544 STTITPNQQGVGFN
+544 STTNTPNQQGVGFN

-567 SIVKKP
+567 TIVKKP

-627 VQTDTVQA
+627 VQTDSVQA

>member
-1 MKMRNSLVIWL
+1 MRTRNPLVLWL
-12 FGALVALPMLATAQ
+12 LGAFALPALATAQ
-26 VVQKVRVSQEQG
+26 VVQAVSVSQERG
-38 QTLIAITGER
+38 QTLIRITGER
-48 LPRPRVSVWRN
+48 LPRPSVSIWRK
-59 QFLILEFDARFSGRG
+59 QFLVLEFRARFSGRG
-74 REVSQNTPHIIKLRY
+74 REVSQNTPHLIKLRY
-89 GWFSSK
+89 GWFSNR

-110 YTLESTPNGWQV
+110 YTLEPTPTGWQV
-122 RVGKAT
+122 RLGKAT
-128 AAATTRPSEP
+128 EASAEASETAEFKP
-138 PPTDTEPK
+138 VD
-146 VVAASTAPAIP
+146 TAPKP
-157 STTRA
+157 TA
-162 VERDA
+162 VA
-167 NSKDATTP
+167 SACP
-175 RLTPPKTTVKEKTA
+175 TPP
-189 ASTPEPPP
+189 
-197 QRTHTPKPNATAQ
+197 RTHTPEPNAARE
-210 GTQVARAPEPAPTTP
+210 GTTVASAAEPARPAP
-225 PPPVLVSL
+225 PARTLVSL

-285 GYRYEKLDNTYIVGT
+285 GYRYEKIDNTYVVGT

-309 PVETITPAPKPRT
+309 AAEPSSTPKPRT
-322 VEALTFKVAKPADI
+322 VEALTFTVAKPTDI
-336 ATYLSARFPELKI
+336 ATYLSARFPELK
-349 VPSGEKD
+349 VTPSGEKD
-356 AAYLL
+356 ATYLL
-361 IEGEPEVVER
+361 IEGEPETVER

-399 DSRDLARIVMQLVPG
+399 DSRDLARIVTQLVPG
-414 VSVSLGP
+414 VAVSLGP
-421 DALLSRGGAAGGGSG
+421 DALLSRGGAGGSG
-436 LQGAM
+436 GAGGQQGEM
-441 TGGET
+441 TGGEA

-460 GVSATTQGNQP
+460 GGATAAQAAQP

-484 LRALEILRKVDIKQ
+484 LRALELLRKVDVKQ
-498 PQVVIEAKVM
+498 PQVIIEAKVL
-508 DISEGSL
+508 DVSEGSL

-531 TLDRTANRLPLPD
+531 TLDRSANRLPLPD
-544 STTITPNQQGVGFN
+544 STTNTPNQQGVGFN

-567 SIVKKP
+567 TIVKRP

-627 VQTDTVQA
+627 VQTDSVQA

-664 FLEVPGGGRLPQLAR
+664 FLDVPGGGRLPQLAR
-679 RNTDTTIRVNNGE
+679 RNTDTTIRVGNGE

-731 DKSEIM
+731 DKSEII
-737 ISLTVRVME
+737 ISLTVRVMD

>member
-1 MKMRNSLVIWL
+1 MRMRNPFVFWLLGASL
-12 FGALVALPMLATAQ
+12 ALPALTTAQ
-26 VVQKVRVSQEQG
+26 VVQAVSVSQEQG
-38 QTLIAITGER
+38 QTLLTITGER
-48 LPRPRVSVWRN
+48 LPRPSVRVWRR
-59 QFLILEFDARFSGRG
+59 QFLVLEFSARFSGRG
-74 REVSQNTPHIIKLRY
+74 REVSQNTPHLTKLRY
-89 GWFSSK
+89 GWFSSR
-95 PPKVRVVATMRGRQP
+95 PPKVRVVATLRGSQP
-110 YTLESTPNGWQV
+110 YTLEQTPTGWQV
-122 RVGKAT
+122 RIGKAMAQQVEAPEPSDYKPVD
-128 AAATTRPSEP
+128 AAPKATTVASARP
-138 PPTDTEPK
+138 
-146 VVAASTAPAIP
+146 
-157 STTRA
+157 
-162 VERDA
+162 
-167 NSKDATTP
+167 
-175 RLTPPKTTVKEKTA
+175 TPPRTYAPESDTKRAGTPVA
-189 ASTPEPPP
+189 HTPEPPRP
-197 QRTHTPKPNATAQ
+197 
-210 GTQVARAPEPAPTTP
+210 TP
-225 PPPVLVSL
+225 PPRILVSL
-233 DFVNAEI
+233 DFVNAEL

-285 GYRYEKLDNTYIVGT
+285 GYRYEKIDNTYVVGT
-300 EESLKAFRT
+300 EASLKAFRT
-309 PVETITPAPKPRT
+309 TTEPSAAPKPRT
-322 VEALTFKVAKPADI
+322 VEALTFKVAKPTDI
-336 ATYLSARFPELKI
+336 ATYLSARFPELK
-349 VPSGEKD
+349 VTPSGEKD
-356 AAYLL
+356 ATYLL
-361 IEGEPEVVER
+361 IEGDAETVER

-399 DSRDLARIVMQLVPG
+399 DSRDLARIVTQLVPG
-414 VSVSLGP
+414 VAVSLGP
-421 DALLSRGGAAGGGSG
+421 DALLSRGGAGSSSAGGQ
-436 LQGAM
+436 QGEM

-460 GVSATTQGNQP
+460 GQTGASPAAQP

-484 LRALEILRKVDIKQ
+484 LRALELLRKVDVKQ
-498 PQVVIEAKVM
+498 PQVIIEAKVM
-508 DISEGSL
+508 DISEASL

-524 LQSGNIN
+524 LQSGSIN
-531 TLDRTANRLPLPD
+531 TLDRTKDRLPLPD
-544 STTITPNQQGVGFN
+544 STTNTPNQQGVGFN
-558 RDGQLGLDF
+558 RDGQLSLDF
-567 SIVKKP
+567 TIVKKP
-573 IDFSVTLN
+573 IDFSITLN

-627 VQTDTVQA
+627 VQTDSVQA

>member
-1 MKMRNSLVIWL
+1 MRTRNLLMLWL
-12 FGALVALPMLATAQ
+12 LGAFALPALATAQ
-26 VVQKVRVSQEQG
+26 VVQAVSVSQERG
-38 QTLIAITGER
+38 QTLISITGER
-48 LPRPRVSVWRN
+48 LPRPSVSIWRK
-59 QFLILEFDARFSGRG
+59 QFLVLEFRARFSGRG
-74 REVSQNTPHIIKLRY
+74 REVSQNTPHLIRLRY
-89 GWFSSK
+89 GWFSSR
-95 PPKVRVVATMRGRQP
+95 PPKVRVVATMRGRPP
-110 YTLESTPNGWQV
+110 YTLEPIPTGWQV
-122 RVGKAT
+122 RLGKAT
-128 AAATTRPSEP
+128 EASAEP
-138 PPTDTEPK
+138 PEFKPVD
-146 VVAASTAPAIP
+146 TAPKP
-157 STTRA
+157 TA
-162 VERDA
+162 VA
-167 NSKDATTP
+167 SASP
-175 RLTPPKTTVKEKTA
+175 TPP
-189 ASTPEPPP
+189 
-197 QRTHTPKPNATAQ
+197 RTY
-210 GTQVARAPEPAPTTP
+210 APEPNAAREGTPVASAAEPVRPAPPTRT
-225 PPPVLVSL
+225 LVTL

-285 GYRYEKLDNTYIVGT
+285 GYHYEKIDNTYVVGT

-309 PVETITPAPKPRT
+309 AAEPSSTPKPRT
-322 VEALTFKVAKPADI
+322 VEALTFKVAKPTDI

-349 VPSGEKD
+349 TPSGEKD
-356 AAYLL
+356 ATYLL
-361 IEGEPEVVER
+361 IEGDAETVER

-383 TGSVEIVTE
+383 TGSVEVVTE

-399 DSRDLARIVMQLVPG
+399 DSRDLARIVTQLVPG
-414 VSVSLGP
+414 VTVSLGP
-421 DALLSRGGAAGGGSG
+421 DALLSRGGAGGSG
-436 LQGAM
+436 GAGGQQGAM
-441 TGGET
+441 TGGEA

-460 GVSATTQGNQP
+460 GGATAAQAAQP

-484 LRALEILRKVDIKQ
+484 LRALELLRKVDVKQ
-498 PQVVIEAKVM
+498 PQVIIEAKVL
-508 DISEGSL
+508 DVSEGSL
-515 KSLGLNWNI
+515 KSLGLSWGF
-524 LQSGNIN
+524 LQSGEVRR
-531 TLDRTANRLPLPD
+531 LDREGNAPFPIGDKRFPT
-544 STTITPNQQGVGFN
+544 QQSGGFN

-567 SIVKKP
+567 NFVKKP

-589 RLLANPRVATLDG
+589 RLLASPRVATLDG

-627 VQTDTVQA
+627 VQTDSVQA

-708 QKVPLLGDLPFL
+708 QRVPLLGDLPFL
-720 GYLFRRTSTSR
+720 GYLFRRTNSNR
-731 DKSEIM
+731 EKSEI
-737 ISLTVRVME
+737 IITLTVRVLDNLQ

>member
-1 MKMRNSLVIWL
+1 VLWLLGASL
-12 FGALVALPMLATAQ
+12 ALPAITTAQ
-26 VVQKVRVSQEQG
+26 VVQAVSVSQERG
-38 QTLIAITGER
+38 QTLISITGER
-48 LPRPRVSVWRN
+48 LPRPNVNVWRS
-59 QFLILEFDARFSGRG
+59 QFLVIEFNARFSGRG
-74 REVSQNTPHIIKLRY
+74 REVSQNTPHLIRLRY
-89 GWFSSK
+89 GWFSSR
-95 PPKVRVVATMRGRQP
+95 PPKVRVVATMRGRPP
-110 YTLESTPNGWQV
+110 YTLEPTPTGWQV
-122 RVGKAT
+122 RLGKAT
-128 AAATTRPSEP
+128 EASAEP
-138 PPTDTEPK
+138 PKFKPVD
-146 VVAASTAPAIP
+146 TAPKP
-157 STTRA
+157 TA
-162 VERDA
+162 VASAR
-167 NSKDATTP
+167 P
-175 RLTPPKTTVKEKTA
+175 TPP
-189 ASTPEPPP
+189 
-197 QRTHTPKPNATAQ
+197 RTHTPEPNAARE
-210 GTQVARAPEPAPTTP
+210 GTPVASAAEPLRPAAPPRT
-225 PPPVLVSL
+225 LVSL

-285 GYRYEKLDNTYIVGT
+285 GYRYEKIDNTYVVGT

-309 PVETITPAPKPRT
+309 AAEPSSTPKPRT
-322 VEALTFKVAKPADI
+322 VEALTFKVAKPTDI

-349 VPSGEKD
+349 TPSGEKD
-356 AAYLL
+356 ATYLL
-361 IEGEPEVVER
+361 IEGDAETVER

-399 DSRDLARIVMQLVPG
+399 DSRDLARIVTQLVPG
-414 VSVSLGP
+414 VTVSLGP
-421 DALLSRGGAAGGGSG
+421 DALLSRGGAGGSSAGGQ
-436 LQGAM
+436 QGAM
-441 TGGET
+441 TGGEA

-460 GVSATTQGNQP
+460 GETGASQAAQP

-484 LRALEILRKVDIKQ
+484 LRALELLRKVDVKQ
-498 PQVVIEAKVM
+498 PQVIIEAKVL
-508 DISEGSL
+508 DVSEGSL
-515 KSLGLNWNI
+515 KSLGLDWNI

-544 STTITPNQQGVGFN
+544 STTSTPNQQGVGFN
-558 RDGQLGLDF
+558 RDGQLSLDF
-567 SIVKKP
+567 TIVKKP

-589 RLLANPRVATLDG
+589 RLLASPRVATLDG
-602 RPATIF
+602 HPATIF

-679 RNTDTTIRVNNGE
+679 RNTDTTIRVGNGE
-692 TVVIGG
+692 TVIIGG

-708 QKVPLLGDLPFL
+708 QRVPLLGDLPFL

>member
-1 MKMRNSLVIWL
+1 MRTRNLLMLWL
-12 FGALVALPMLATAQ
+12 LGAFALPALATAQ
-26 VVQKVRVSQEQG
+26 VVQAVSVSQERG
-38 QTLIAITGER
+38 QTLISITGER
-48 LPRPRVSVWRN
+48 LPRPNVNVWRS
-59 QFLILEFDARFSGRG
+59 QFLVIEFNARFSGRG
-74 REVSQNTPHIIKLRY
+74 REVSQNTPHLIRLRY
-89 GWFSSK
+89 GWFSSR
-95 PPKVRVVATMRGRQP
+95 PPKVRVVATMRGRPP
-110 YTLESTPNGWQV
+110 YTLEPTPTGWQV
-122 RVGKAT
+122 RLGKAIE
-128 AAATTRPSEP
+128 ASVEASEPSEFKP
-138 PPTDTEPK
+138 VDAAPKPTA
-146 VVAASTAPAIP
+146 VASARP
-157 STTRA
+157 
-162 VERDA
+162 
-167 NSKDATTP
+167 
-175 RLTPPKTTVKEKTA
+175 TPP
-189 ASTPEPPP
+189 
-197 QRTHTPKPNATAQ
+197 RTY
-210 GTQVARAPEPAPTTP
+210 APEPNAAREGTPVASAAEPVRPAPPTRI
-225 PPPVLVSL
+225 LVSL

-285 GYRYEKLDNTYIVGT
+285 GYRYEKIDNTYVVGT

-309 PVETITPAPKPRT
+309 AAEPSSTPKPRT
-322 VEALTFKVAKPADI
+322 VEALTFKVAKPTDI
-336 ATYLSARFPELKI
+336 ATYLSARFPELK
-349 VPSGEKD
+349 VTPSGEKD
-356 AAYLL
+356 ATYLL
-361 IEGEPEVVER
+361 IEGDAETVER

-399 DSRDLARIVMQLVPG
+399 DSRDLARIVTQLVPG
-414 VSVSLGP
+414 VTVSLGP
-421 DALLSRGGAAGGGSG
+421 DALLSRGGAGGSSAGGQ
-436 LQGAM
+436 QGAM
-441 TGGET
+441 TGGEA

-460 GVSATTQGNQP
+460 GETGASQAAQP

-484 LRALEILRKVDIKQ
+484 LRALELLRKVDVKQ
-498 PQVVIEAKVM
+498 PQVIIEAKVL
-508 DISEGSL
+508 DVSEGSL
-515 KSLGLNWNI
+515 KSLGLDWNI

-544 STTITPNQQGVGFN
+544 STTNTPNQQGVGFN

-567 SIVKKP
+567 TIVKKP

-679 RNTDTTIRVNNGE
+679 RNTDTTIRVGNGE

>member
-1 MKMRNSLVIWL
+1 MRMRNPFVLWLLGASL
-12 FGALVALPMLATAQ
+12 ALPALTTAQ
-26 VVQKVRVSQEQG
+26 VVQAVSVSQEQG
-38 QTLIAITGER
+38 QTLLTVTGER
-48 LPRPRVSVWRN
+48 LPRPSVSVWRR
-59 QFLILEFDARFSGRG
+59 QFLVLEFSARFSGRG
-74 REVSQNTPHIIKLRY
+74 REVSQNTPHLTKLRY
-89 GWFSSK
+89 GWFSSR
-95 PPKVRVVATMRGRQP
+95 PPKVRVVATLRGSQP
-110 YTLESTPNGWQV
+110 YTLEQTPTGWQV
-122 RVGKAT
+122 RIGKAMAQQVEAPEPSDYKPVD
-128 AAATTRPSEP
+128 AAPKATTVASARP
-138 PPTDTEPK
+138 
-146 VVAASTAPAIP
+146 
-157 STTRA
+157 
-162 VERDA
+162 
-167 NSKDATTP
+167 
-175 RLTPPKTTVKEKTA
+175 TPPRTYAPESDTKRAGTPVA
-189 ASTPEPPP
+189 HTPEPPRP
-197 QRTHTPKPNATAQ
+197 
-210 GTQVARAPEPAPTTP
+210 TP
-225 PPPVLVSL
+225 PPRILVSL
-233 DFVNAEI
+233 DFVNAEL

-285 GYRYEKLDNTYIVGT
+285 GYRYEKIDNTYVVGT
-300 EESLKAFRT
+300 EASLKAFRT
-309 PVETITPAPKPRT
+309 TTEPSAAPKPRT
-322 VEALTFKVAKPADI
+322 VEALTFKVAKPTDI
-336 ATYLSARFPELKI
+336 ATYLSARFPELK
-349 VPSGEKD
+349 VTPSGEKD
-356 AAYLL
+356 ATYLL
-361 IEGEPEVVER
+361 IEGDAETVER

-399 DSRDLARIVMQLVPG
+399 DSRDLARIVTQLVPG
-414 VSVSLGP
+414 VAVSLGP
-421 DALLSRGGAAGGGSG
+421 DALLSRGGAGGSG
-436 LQGAM
+436 GAGGQQGEM
-441 TGGET
+441 TGGEA

-460 GVSATTQGNQP
+460 GGATAAQAAQP

-484 LRALEILRKVDIKQ
+484 LRALELLRKVDVKQ
-498 PQVVIEAKVM
+498 PQVIIEAKVM
-508 DISEGSL
+508 DISEASL

-531 TLDRTANRLPLPD
+531 TLDRSANRLPLPD
-544 STTITPNQQGVGFN
+544 STTNTPNQQGVGFN

-567 SIVKKP
+567 TIVKKP

-627 VQTDTVQA
+627 VQTDSVQA

>member
-1 MKMRNSLVIWL
+1 MKMRNLLLIWFL
-12 FGALVALPMLATAQ
+12 GASVVLPLLATAQ
-26 VVQKVRVSQEQG
+26 TVQAVSVSQEHG

-74 REVSQNTPHIIKLRY
+74 REVRQNTPHITKLRY
-89 GWFSSK
+89 GWFSNK
-95 PPKVRVVATMRGRQP
+95 PPKVRVVVTMRGTQP
-110 YTLESTPNGWQV
+110 YTLEPIPTGWQV
-122 RVGKAT
+122 HLGKAT
-128 AAATTRPSEP
+128 IAEATKPPDFNSVVSTPRPTAVASARPSP
-138 PPTDTEPK
+138 P
-146 VVAASTAPAIP
+146 
-157 STTRA
+157 
-162 VERDA
+162 
-167 NSKDATTP
+167 
-175 RLTPPKTTVKEKTA
+175 
-189 ASTPEPPP
+189 
-197 QRTHTPKPNATAQ
+197 RTHTPKPNAASQ
-210 GTQVARAPEPAPTTP
+210 DTQIARAPEPAAPTP
-225 PPPVLVSL
+225 PPPLLVSL

-285 GYRYEKLDNTYIVGT
+285 GYRYEKLDNTYVVGT
-300 EESLKAFRT
+300 AESLRAFRT
-309 PVETITPAPKPRT
+309 PVETIAASNLRT

-336 ATYLSARFPELKI
+336 AIYLSARFPELKV

-361 IEGEPEVVER
+361 IEGEPEAVER

-399 DSRDLARIVMQLVPG
+399 DSRDLARIVSQLVPG
-414 VSVSLGP
+414 VTVSLGP
-421 DALLSRGGAAGGGSG
+421 DALLSRGGMAGGGSG

-460 GVSATTQGNQP
+460 GDTAAAQGAQP

-484 LRALEILRKVDIKQ
+484 LRAFEILRKVDIKQ
-498 PQVVIEAKVM
+498 PQVVIEARVM

-515 KSLGLNWNI
+515 RSLGLNWNI

-531 TLDRTANRLPLPD
+531 TLDRSGNRLPLPD
-544 STTITPNQQGVGFN
+544 GSTTTPNQQGVGFN

-602 RPATIF
+602 RQATIF